1 MSLMYRPSVAGFLRL
16 SCALCALLP
25 ALALAQ
31 EQSFQDALGFDT
43 LDPNT
48 PLVIQAD
55 RMSFD
60 STNEIARAT
69 GSAEAFYGDRA
80 LGADVLE
87 YNVLEGTVTASG
99 AVTLRNDDGTYL
111 FADDANLNTDLSSGT
126 ISQPKL
132 LINGGAKLTAV
143 EGERVDGRYTV
154 LSKAVYSAC
163 EVCSADPVP
172 LWQIRADR
180 VIHDE
185 VARDII
191 YEDAIFDVEGLPIA
205 YLPYFR
211 HPDPTVQ
218 RRSGFLAPKF
228 ATDSTIGLSTK
239 LPYFL
244 NIAPNRDLTIT
255 PFITSRD
262 GLIMEGEYRA
272 STRTGQYLLW
282 GALTNNDAR
291 GNGDEWRGAVRGQ
304 GLFDL
309 ENEWYYGF
317 DIDWASDDTFLRRYD
332 YSDED
337 RTISRAYVGRQTDQ
351 LFAEGS
357 LIYFQTF
364 RPDESG
370 KNLPQA
376 LPEFRLNYRFLEDA
390 RWGIATVTASA
401 VRLEREVGLDYN
413 RASAG
418 VSWQRQFV
426 TDQGLLITPFADLRA
441 DTYLLEDDPVNRDD
455 FQGRVTG
462 AIGVDVRMPFI
473 AENALGT
480 HIIEPIVQIIAA
492 PNSNDTIDIPNEDSL
507 DIEFDETNL
516 FSLES
521 RFPGEDRFESGTRAN
536 LGVRYNFEA
545 DNGLGFEAV
554 YGRVVR
560 QRDNNEFNDATGLR
574 DRYSDHVGAFRLT
587 LPPYFDITHRIRLD
601 GDTNEISRNEVY
613 ASADY
618 GRFKGTLGYVF
629 VEADPLAGFDE
640 DREEIVAT
648 GALRVSENFTIY
660 GGARRDINDA
670 RFVYSEGGVRYENEC
685 CSIDFSVDR
694 RFNDDRDADDGTN
707 VGLEV
712 RLKSLG
718 S

>member
-1 MSLMYRPSVAGFLRL
+1 M
-16 SCALCALLP
+16 
-25 ALALAQ
+25 AQ
-31 EQSFQDALGFDT
+31 EQSFQDSLGFDT

-55 RMSFD
+55 QMSFD
-60 STNEIARAT
+60 TTNEIARAT
-69 GSAEAFYGDRA
+69 GNAEAFYGDRA
-80 LGADVLE
+80 LGADALQ
-87 YNVLEGTVTASG
+87 YNVLEGTVTATG
-99 AVTLRNDDGTYL
+99 AVILRNDDGTYL
-111 FADDANLNTDLSSGT
+111 FADDVNLNTDLSNGT

-132 LINGGAKLTAV
+132 LINGGAKLSAV

-163 EVCSADPVP
+163 DVCPADPEP

-180 VIHDE
+180 IIHDE

-191 YEDAIFDVEGLPIA
+191 YEDAVFDVKGLSVA

-218 RRSGFLAPKF
+218 RRSGFLAPTF
-228 ATDSTIGLSTK
+228 ARDSTIGFSVKT
-239 LPYFL
+239 PYFFNL
-244 NIAPNRDLTIT
+244 APNRDLTIT
-255 PFITSRD
+255 PFVTNRD
-262 GLIMEGEYRA
+262 GLILEGEYRA

-291 GNGDEWRGAVRGQ
+291 GEGREWRGALRGQ
-304 GLFDL
+304 GVFDL
-309 ENEWYYGF
+309 QNEWYYGF
-317 DIDWASDDTFLRRYD
+317 DVDWASDDTFLRRYD

-337 RTISRAYVGRQTDQ
+337 RTTSRLFVGRQTDQ
-351 LFAEGS
+351 LFTETS

-370 KNLPQA
+370 KTLPQA
-376 LPEFRLNYRFLEDA
+376 LPEFRLQYRFLEDA
-390 RWGIATVTASA
+390 RYGIATVNASA
-401 VRLEREVGLDYN
+401 VHLQREVGLDYN
-413 RASAG
+413 RASAS
-418 VSWQRQFV
+418 VNWERQFV
-426 TDQGLLITPFADLRA
+426 TDQGLLITPFADVRA
-441 DTYLLEDDPVNRDD
+441 DTYILANDPQDRDD
-455 FQGRVTG
+455 FQGRATG
-462 AIGVDVRMPFI
+462 AIGIDVRMPFI
-473 AENALGT
+473 AENSLGT
-480 HIIEPIVQIIAA
+480 HIIEPIVQVVAA
-492 PNSNDTIDIPNEDSL
+492 PNSNDTLDIPNEDSL

-536 LGVRYNFEA
+536 IGVRYNFEA
-545 DNGLGFEAV
+545 HSGLGFEAV
-554 YGRVVR
+554 YGRVAR
-560 QRDNNEFNDATGLR
+560 LRDNNEFSSATGLDER
-574 DRYSDHVGAFRLT
+574 LSDHVGAFRLT
-587 LPPYFDITHRIRLD
+587 LPPYFDITHRFRLD
-601 GDTNEISRNEVY
+601 GDTNDISRNEVY

-618 GRFKGTLGYVF
+618 GRFKGTLGYVY
-629 VEADPLAGFDE
+629 VEADPLAGFND

-648 GALRVSENFTIY
+648 GALQVSENLTLY
-660 GGARRDINDA
+660 GGARRDLEDA
-670 RFVYSEGGVRYENEC
+670 RFVFSQGGVRYENEC

-707 VGLEV
+707 IGLEV